1 VVTPRARAHRP
12 QQPQTFPYHFLLAEG
27 VWGKPPERLKGNF
40 GVAFAFQSS
49 KSNSQ
54 SPFKK
59 LGLCSPLSPD

>member
-40 GVAFAFQSS
+40 GVAKGSYY
-49 KSNSQ
+49 KYLLVMYN
-54 SPFKK
+54 
-59 LGLCSPLSPD
+59 